1 MEEIFMIKLVVLDVD
16 GTLTD
21 GKLYID
27 NMGNEMKAFD
37 VKDGLAI
44 SQSIKQG
51 IKFAIITGKT
61 SKIVERRGKE
71 LGIQEIV
78 QGSWD
83 KVADFNEMKA
93 FDVKDGLAISQSIK
107 QGIKFAIITGKTS
120 KIVERRGK
128 ELGIQEIVQGSWDKT
143 ADLKKILEKYNI
155 SFEETAYIGDD
166 LRLKKDFRKI

>member
-1 MEEIFMIKLVVLDVD
+1 MIKLVVLDVD

-27 NMGNEMKAFD
+27 NMGNEMKSFD

-44 SQSIKQG
+44 SQSVKQG

-78 QGSWD
+78 QGSRD
-83 KVADFNEMKA
+83 KVADLE
-93 FDVKDGLAISQSIK
+93 
-107 QGIKFAIITGKTS
+107 
-120 KIVERRGK
+120 
-128 ELGIQEIVQGSWDKT
+128 
-143 ADLKKILEKYNI
+143 KILEKYSI
-155 SFEETAYIGDD
+155 TYEETAYIGDD
-166 LRLKKDFRKI
+166 LIDLKPMKLCGFSACPNDAVNEIKEISDYIAAKKGGCGAVREVLEIILKEQNLWQNIIENFTATEQ

>member
-1 MEEIFMIKLVVLDVD
+1 MIKLVVLDVD

-44 SQSIKQG
+44 SQSIKYG

-71 LGIQEIV
+71 LGIQEII

-83 KVADFNEMKA
+83 KVN
-93 FDVKDGLAISQSIK
+93 
-107 QGIKFAIITGKTS
+107 
-120 KIVERRGK
+120 
-128 ELGIQEIVQGSWDKT
+128 
-143 ADLKKILEKYNI
+143 DLKKILEKYNFT
-155 SFEETAYIGDD
+155 FEETAYIGDD
-166 LRLKKDFRKI
+166 LIDLKPMKLCGFSACPKDAVHEIIEISDYVAEKNGGNGAVREILEKILKEQNLWEEIVKNFTGTAQ

>member
-1 MEEIFMIKLVVLDVD
+1 MIKLVVLDVD

-61 SKIVERRGKE
+61 SQIVEKRGKE

-83 KVADFNEMKA
+83 KVAD
-93 FDVKDGLAISQSIK
+93 
-107 QGIKFAIITGKTS
+107 
-120 KIVERRGK
+120 
-128 ELGIQEIVQGSWDKT
+128 
-143 ADLKKILEKYNI
+143 LKKILEKYNFT
-155 SFEETAYIGDD
+155 FEETAYIGDD
-166 LRLKKDFRKI
+166 LIDLKSMKLCGFSACPSDAVNEIKEISDYISSKTGGNGAVREILEIILKKQNLWENIINNFTATEQ

>member
-1 MEEIFMIKLVVLDVD
+1 MIKLIVLDVD
-16 GTLTD
+16 GTMTD

-44 SQSIKQG
+44 SQAVKQG

-71 LGIQEIV
+71 LGIQEII

-83 KVADFNEMKA
+83 KV
-93 FDVKDGLAISQSIK
+93 G
-107 QGIKFAIITGKTS
+107 
-120 KIVERRGK
+120 
-128 ELGIQEIVQGSWDKT
+128 
-143 ADLKKILEKYNI
+143 DLEKILEKYG
-155 SFEETAYIGDD
+155 FTFDETAYMGDD
-166 LRLKKDFRKI
+166 LIDMKPMKLCGFSACPNDAADEIKEISDYIASKNGGCGAVREFVELILKEQNLWQNIVDNFTATEQ

>member
-1 MEEIFMIKLVVLDVD
+1 MIKLVVLDVD

-37 VKDGLAI
+37 VRDGLAI

-61 SKIVERRGKE
+61 SNIVEKRGKE

-83 KVADFNEMKA
+83 KVAD
-93 FDVKDGLAISQSIK
+93 
-107 QGIKFAIITGKTS
+107 
-120 KIVERRGK
+120 
-128 ELGIQEIVQGSWDKT
+128 
-143 ADLKKILEKYNI
+143 LKKILEKYSI
-155 SFEETAYIGDD
+155 TFSETAYLGDD
-166 LRLKKDFRKI
+166 LIDLKAMKLCGFSACPNDAVDEIKEIADYISTKNGGCGAVREILEKILKEQGLWKNIIENFTATEQ

>member
-1 MEEIFMIKLVVLDVD
+1 MIKLIVLDVD
-16 GTLTD
+16 GTMTD

-44 SQSIKQG
+44 SQAVKQG

-71 LGIQEIV
+71 LGIQEII

-83 KVADFNEMKA
+83 KV
-93 FDVKDGLAISQSIK
+93 G
-107 QGIKFAIITGKTS
+107 
-120 KIVERRGK
+120 
-128 ELGIQEIVQGSWDKT
+128 
-143 ADLKKILEKYNI
+143 DLEKILEKYG
-155 SFEETAYIGDD
+155 FTFDEAAYMGDD
-166 LRLKKDFRKI
+166 LIDLKPMKLCGFSACPNDAVDEIKEISDYVASKNGGCGAVREFVELILKEQNLWQNIVDNFTATEQ

>member
-1 MEEIFMIKLVVLDVD
+1 MIKLVVLDVD

-78 QGSWD
+78 QGSW
-83 KVADFNEMKA
+83 N
-93 FDVKDGLAISQSIK
+93 
-107 QGIKFAIITGKTS
+107 
-120 KIVERRGK
+120 KIEDLEK
-128 ELGIQEIVQGSWDKT
+128 I
-143 ADLKKILEKYNI
+143 LKKYDIT
-155 SFEETAYIGDD
+155 FDETAYIGDD
-166 LRLKKDFRKI
+166 LIDLKPMKLCGFSACPKDSVNEIIEISDFVSTKNGGCGAVREILEFILKKENLWENIINNFSTTEQ

>member
-1 MEEIFMIKLVVLDVD
+1 MIKLVVLDVD

-27 NMGNEMKAFD
+27 NTGNEMKSFD

-44 SQSIKQG
+44 SQSVKQG

-78 QGSWD
+78 QGSRD
-83 KVADFNEMKA
+83 KVADLE
-93 FDVKDGLAISQSIK
+93 
-107 QGIKFAIITGKTS
+107 
-120 KIVERRGK
+120 
-128 ELGIQEIVQGSWDKT
+128 
-143 ADLKKILEKYNI
+143 KILEKYSI
-155 SFEETAYIGDD
+155 AYEETAYIGDD
-166 LRLKKDFRKI
+166 LIDLKPMKLCGFSACPNDAVDEIKEISDYIAAKKGGCGAVREVLEIILKEQNLWQNIIENFTATEQ

>member
-1 MEEIFMIKLVVLDVD
+1 MIKLVVLDVD

-83 KVADFNEMKA
+83 KVADLE
-93 FDVKDGLAISQSIK
+93 
-107 QGIKFAIITGKTS
+107 
-120 KIVERRGK
+120 KI
-128 ELGIQEIVQGSWDKT
+128 
-143 ADLKKILEKYNI
+143 LKKYNLT
-155 SFEETAYIGDD
+155 FEETAYIGDD
-166 LRLKKDFRKI
+166 LIDLKPMKLCGFSACPKDSAAEIIEISDFISSKNGGCGAVREVLEFILKKQNLWNNIIENFTATEQ

>member
-1 MEEIFMIKLVVLDVD
+1 MIKLIVLDVD

-51 IKFAIITGKT
+51 LIFAIITGKT

-71 LGIQEIV
+71 LGIQEII
-78 QGSWD
+78 QGSWN
-83 KVADFNEMKA
+83 KVE
-93 FDVKDGLAISQSIK
+93 
-107 QGIKFAIITGKTS
+107 
-120 KIVERRGK
+120 
-128 ELGIQEIVQGSWDKT
+128 
-143 ADLKKILEKYNI
+143 DLEKILKKYNI
-155 SFEETAYIGDD
+155 TYEETAYIGDD
-166 LRLKKDFRKI
+166 LIDLKPMKLCGFSACPKDSVNEIIEISDLVSTKNGGCGAVREILEFILKKQNLWENIINNFTATAQ

>member
-1 MEEIFMIKLVVLDVD
+1 MIKLVVLDVD

-71 LGIQEIV
+71 LGIQEII
-78 QGSWD
+78 QGSW
-83 KVADFNEMKA
+83 N
-93 FDVKDGLAISQSIK
+93 
-107 QGIKFAIITGKTS
+107 
-120 KIVERRGK
+120 KIEDLEK
-128 ELGIQEIVQGSWDKT
+128 I
-143 ADLKKILEKYNI
+143 LKKYDIT
-155 SFEETAYIGDD
+155 FDETAYIGDD
-166 LRLKKDFRKI
+166 LIDLKPMKLCGFSACPKDSVNEIIEISDFVSTKNGGCGAVREILEFILKKENLWENIINNFSATEQ